1 MKPNFF
7 LSWLRNRRWL
17 LVSSLLQDGLLL
29 ISAVA
34 FAQYQDL
41 ALYILTL
48 SLVLQVTMAG
58 LDAWKE
64 WRHTQRVELQLTN
77 HQHHLKDS
85 NSTLAEQTIWQ
96 GLQEAHHQ
104 LLQAQQAYQANYHE
118 QLDYYTLW
126 AHQVKTPLSAAQLLV
141 EQLDPTGPLRPL
153 LQQELFKIS
162 QYVDLVLH
170 YLRMDTFH
178 QDLQIESVKIQDLVN
193 QVVKKYASFFIHK
206 PLTLELQGLDYVYVT
221 DRKWLEL
228 ILEQLLSNA
237 IKYTPQGTI
246 KISIQEGILTIADTG
261 IGIQAQDIPRVFER
275 GFTGFNGRVS
285 QQSSGLG
292 LYLCKAIAANLGIG
306 LTLKSQ
312 VGQGTQVQLDLN
324 QAQLAQD

>member
-1 MKPNFF
+1 M
-7 LSWLRNRRWL
+7 
-17 LVSSLLQDGLLL
+17 
-29 ISAVA
+29 
-34 FAQYQDL
+34 
-41 ALYILTL
+41 
-48 SLVLQVTMAG
+48 
-58 LDAWKE
+58 
-64 WRHTQRVELQLTN
+64 EL
-77 HQHHLKDS
+77 
-85 NSTLAEQTIWQ
+85 E
-96 GLQEAHHQ
+96 
-104 LLQAQQAYQANYHE
+104 
-118 QLDYYTLW
+118 
-126 AHQVKTPLSAAQLLV
+126 
-141 EQLDPTGPLRPL
+141 
-153 LQQELFKIS
+153 
-162 QYVDLVLH
+162 
-170 YLRMDTFH
+170 
-178 QDLQIESVKIQDLVN
+178 
-193 QVVKKYASFFIHK
+193 
-206 PLTLELQGLDYVYVT
+206 GLDYVYVT

>member
-1 MKPNFF
+1 MRMDPFH
-7 LSWLRNRRWL
+7 
-17 LVSSLLQDGLLL
+17 QQLLL
-29 ISAVA
+29 
-34 FAQYQDL
+34 
-41 ALYILTL
+41 
-48 SLVLQVTMAG
+48 
-58 LDAWKE
+58 
-64 WRHTQRVELQLTN
+64 
-77 HQHHLKDS
+77 
-85 NSTLAEQTIWQ
+85 
-96 GLQEAHHQ
+96 
-104 LLQAQQAYQANYHE
+104 
-118 QLDYYTLW
+118 
-126 AHQVKTPLSAAQLLV
+126 
-141 EQLDPTGPLRPL
+141 
-153 LQQELFKIS
+153 
-162 QYVDLVLH
+162 
-170 YLRMDTFH
+170 
-178 QDLQIESVKIQDLVN
+178 ESVKIQDLVN

-206 PLTLELQGLDYVYVT
+206 PLTLELQGMDYVYVT

-292 LYLCKAIAANLGIG
+292 LYLCKAIAANLEIG
-306 LTLKSQ
+306 LNLQSQ